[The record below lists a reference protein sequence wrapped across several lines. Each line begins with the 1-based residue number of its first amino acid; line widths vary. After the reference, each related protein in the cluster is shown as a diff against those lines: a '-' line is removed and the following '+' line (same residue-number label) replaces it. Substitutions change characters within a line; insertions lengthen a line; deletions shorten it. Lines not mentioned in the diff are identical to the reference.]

1 MENRMP
7 FEQYYH
13 TPVST
18 YIVQALLWGGIIGA
32 VWGLV
37 VSRIGLPDPA
47 MKRRAVRNG
56 IIWGFVM
63 GAVGGGVLA
72 GHADQDI
79 NASILQRNIE
89 KKYDI
94 QSVTFDFTTTKGG
107 GHGWTP
113 TRSKPQQVVVEVDN
127 VSRIATLTQDP
138 ATAEPTLVDVETNQ
152 ELMLNDTSE

>member
-1 MENRMP
+1 ML

-18 YIVQALLWGGIIGA
+18 YIVQALLWGGIIA
-32 VWGLV
+32 VIWGLV

-47 MKRRAVRNG
+47 MKRRALRNG
-56 IIWGFVM
+56 IIFGFVM
-63 GAVGGGVLA
+63 GAFGGGVFA
-72 GHADQDI
+72 GYGDQDI
-79 NASILQRNIE
+79 NAKILQSNIE

-94 QSVTFDFTTTKGG
+94 QSITFDFTTTKGG

-127 VSRIATLTQDP
+127 VSRVATLTQDP
-138 ATAEPTLVDVETNQ
+138 ETAEPTLVDVETNQ
-152 ELMLNDTSE
+152 ELMLNYTP